1 MSIYK
6 LSISRRKVSN
16 NTPDRIRNAR
26 QAAEYAM
33 KYCYKSTQLW
43 REQLYAVYLDR
54 NNIPL
59 CHLMV
64 CNGVTSKCIMDNRL
78 AIKSALACNADA
90 IVLIHNHPSNNTT
103 PSQSDIDM
111 TDSLKK
117 ALSCFSIRLLDHVIL
132 GEDELFSFNE
142 ERKQKLTWHHSN

>member
-43 REQLYAVYLDR
+43 R
-54 NNIPL
+54 
-59 CHLMV
+59 
-64 CNGVTSKCIMDNRL
+64 
-78 AIKSALACNADA
+78 
-90 IVLIHNHPSNNTT
+90 
-103 PSQSDIDM
+103 
-111 TDSLKK
+111 
-117 ALSCFSIRLLDHVIL
+117 
-132 GEDELFSFNE
+132 
-142 ERKQKLTWHHSN
+142 